1 MTADLFAVR
10 SLLFLPASNAR
21 AVAKAR
27 TLDADMVVLDL
38 EDAVRPEDKVSA
50 RDSAVE
56 AAKRFIDEN
65 LCGPLDIETIAR
77 EVALSPSHFKRVFR
91 EVEGV
96 SPWAYVTERRVRRAE
111 ELLREERP
119 LSEIA
124 IETGFA
130 DQSHFTRV
138 FKRLTGRTPGAARED
153 DPIDEDKEDR
163 AA

>member
-1 MTADLFAVR
+1 MSTPLD
-10 SLLFLPASNAR
+10 SPDQGG
-21 AVAKAR
+21 VA
-27 TLDADMVVLDL
+27 TLD
-38 EDAVRPEDKVSA
+38 
-50 RDSAVE
+50 
-56 AAKRFIDEN
+56 
-65 LCGPLDIETIAR
+65 R
-77 EVALSPSHFKRVFR
+77 EL
-91 EVEGV
+91 
-96 SPWAYVTERRVRRAE
+96 E

-153 DPIDEDKEDR
+153 DPIVQDKEDR

>member
-1 MTADLFAVR
+1 MTIMLSALRAARFVVSLPDLARWMPTTIVADASDGPVR
-10 SLLFLPASNAR
+10 GRHRWA
-21 AVAKAR
+21 
-27 TLDADMVVLDL
+27 
-38 EDAVRPEDKVSA
+38 E
-50 RDSAVE
+50 AVE

-153 DPIDEDKEDR
+153 DPIIQDKEDR